1 MTRSSSQSK
10 SSVFLTCLILAG
22 GVCLSYFL
30 FKTGP
35 QVTTEEETPVAKI
48 VKVREVRPDRYPVFV
63 SAYGSIV
70 PAKRVTIEPEVTGLV
85 IRHHPKLT
93 PGGRVA
99 KGEELFAIDPTLAEI
114 SLQESKSAVA
124 RATVNLQEAQ
134 RKLAEAKRL
143 ANDSLIPD
151 TELAMLE
158 SETLLQDA
166 ELARLKAGLQR
177 SEEMLKRHSLY
188 APFNAIVL
196 DEDVDMGQR
205 IDPGFSAAT
214 LIGADELW
222 IQVSLPV
229 DQIKH
234 IRLPSDEN
242 EGSRA
247 SIYHESGGKKQ
258 FLKNGKVIG
267 LRGDLEREG
276 RMARLIVSFQN
287 EAMDAPSPTQIP
299 MLIGSYVRVD
309 IEAGELED
317 CLAIEQSSLR
327 SGDKLW
333 VVDTNDQ
340 LQIRDVEV
348 FWQMDDMVYVSNGLK
363 PGDKLITS
371 PLKSAVPGTELN
383 PQSEN

>member
-1 MTRSSSQSK
+1 M
-10 SSVFLTCLILAG
+10 
-22 GVCLSYFL
+22 
-30 FKTGP
+30 
-35 QVTTEEETPVAKI
+35 
-48 VKVREVRPDRYPVFV
+48 
-63 SAYGSIV
+63 

-99 KGEELFAIDPTLAEI
+99 KGEELFAIDPTLADI

-234 IRLPSDEN
+234 IRLPADEN

-333 VVDTNDQ
+333 IVDTNDQ

>member
-1 MTRSSSQSK
+1 
-10 SSVFLTCLILAG
+10 
-22 GVCLSYFL
+22 
-30 FKTGP
+30 
-35 QVTTEEETPVAKI
+35 
-48 VKVREVRPDRYPVFV
+48 
-63 SAYGSIV
+63 
-70 PAKRVTIEPEVTGLV
+70 
-85 IRHHPKLT
+85 
-93 PGGRVA
+93 
-99 KGEELFAIDPTLAEI
+99 
-114 SLQESKSAVA
+114 
-124 RATVNLQEAQ
+124 
-134 RKLAEAKRL
+134 
-143 ANDSLIPD
+143 
-151 TELAMLE
+151 
-158 SETLLQDA
+158 
-166 ELARLKAGLQR
+166 
-177 SEEMLKRHSLY
+177 
-188 APFNAIVL
+188 
-196 DEDVDMGQR
+196 
-205 IDPGFSAAT
+205 

-234 IRLPSDEN
+234 IRLPADEN

>member
-1 MTRSSSQSK
+1 VTKAPSQNK
-10 SSVFLTCLILAG
+10 SSLFLGFLILAG
-22 GVCLSYFL
+22 GACLSFFL
-30 FKTGP
+30 FRTGP
-35 QVTTEEETPVAKI
+35 QVGTEEEAPVAKM
-48 VKVREVRPDRYPVFV
+48 VKVREVQPDRYPIFV
-63 SAYGSIV
+63 SAYGTIV

-85 IRHHPKLT
+85 IRHHPKLN
-93 PGGRVA
+93 PGGRIG

-114 SLQESKSAVA
+114 SLEESKSAVA
-124 RATVNLQEAQ
+124 RASVNLKEAQ

-143 ANDSLIPD
+143 ANDSLIPG
-151 TELAMLE
+151 TELATLE
-158 SETLLQDA
+158 SETLLQEA

-177 SEEMLKRHSLY
+177 SEEMLKRHRLY

-234 IRLPSDEN
+234 VRLPSESN

-247 SIYHESGGKKQ
+247 SIYYESGGKKQ

-287 EAMDAPSPTQIP
+287 EPDDRPSNTQIP
-299 MLIGSYVRVD
+299 FLIGSYVRVD

-317 CLAIEQSSLR
+317 CLAMEQSSLR
-327 SGDKLW
+327 SDNKLW
-333 VVDTNDQ
+333 VVDTNNQ
-340 LQIRDVEV
+340 LQIRDVELY
-348 FWQMDDMVYVSNGLK
+348 WQMDDMVYVSNGLQ
-363 PGDKLITS
+363 PGEKLITS

-383 PQSEN
+383 PQPEN

>member
-1 MTRSSSQSK
+1 MSQAPSQSK
-10 SSVFLTCLILAG
+10 SSLILAFLIMAG
-22 GVCLSYFL
+22 GSGLSYFL

-35 QVTTEEETPVAKI
+35 EVATEEETPVAKI
-48 VKVREVRPDRYPVFV
+48 VKVREVRPDRYPIFV
-63 SAYGSIV
+63 SAYGTII
-70 PAKRVTIEPEVTGLV
+70 PAKRVTIEPEVTGLI
-85 IRHHPKLT
+85 IRHHPKLN
-93 PGGRVA
+93 PGGRIVE
-99 KGEELFAIDPTLAEI
+99 GEELFAIDPTLAEI
-114 SLQESKSAVA
+114 SLEESKSAVA
-124 RATVNLQEAQ
+124 RAAVNLNEAQ

-143 ANDSLIPD
+143 ANDSLIPG

-158 SETLLQDA
+158 SETLLQEA
-166 ELARLKAGLQR
+166 ELTRLKAGLKR
-177 SEEMLKRHSLY
+177 SEEMLKRHRLY

-229 DQIKH
+229 DQINH
-234 IRLPSDEN
+234 VRLPSKN
-242 EGSRA
+242 GEGSRA

-258 FLKNGKVIG
+258 LLKHGKVIG

-287 EAMDAPSPTQIP
+287 DTSDSQSTPPFPI
-299 MLIGSYVRVD
+299 LIGSYVRVD

-317 CLAIEQSSLR
+317 CLAIQQSSLR
-327 SGDKLW
+327 SNDKLW
-333 VVDTNDQ
+333 IVDTNNQ

-348 FWQMDDMVYVSNGLK
+348 MWQMDDMVYVSNGLK
-363 PGDKLITS
+363 PGEKLITS
-371 PLKSAVPGTELN
+371 PLKSAVPGTDLN
-383 PQSEN
+383 PQPEN